1 MRSNN
6 ERKEKELKRE
16 EEKGKDNSGMTN
28 KIYITYDN
36 NETVTYSFWKQ
47 FFLMSGVWVIGN
59 EIENTK
65 KHNLEAIKT
74 ECLHLYFLSKQ
85 NLPVIKDSR
94 IKDNVFYFTNV
105 KNCGSNALYKSRKDI
120 LPYDWKKKDTFI
132 NALDKITFK
141 KKENYSN
148 LLETYIGNSLWL
160 STWLYFEL
168 AYEGLTEWDTWIL
181 NNSKTSIGDLKN
193 YLDKLE
199 KKVKVK
205 KSNSWNYKFMYLYC
219 KYLET
224 AIENRNPE
232 ERKEKVEELFKDA
245 NKLSLE
251 YGWQPAL
258 CELCALIAD
267 LSPLKNKIAVLYY
280 KEIPEYER
288 NPEML
293 YKLGKVYEKKY
304 GDIEKAIK
312 YYELADET
320 KTHYRARYQI
330 GSYYEKRGAWKKAII
345 FYESIFEQLKN
356 KTGKHLY
363 NSTTTYDFEY
373 YEKIMIKIRDIFR
386 QKVAYKG
393 KELDELIDELK
404 EKKVEYSHLEKMI
417 HCMGKMSDTE
427 KTEKEREHDFLENIM
442 EYVQKRIDLY
452 YLK

>member
-1 MRSNN
+1 
-6 ERKEKELKRE
+6 
-16 EEKGKDNSGMTN
+16 MTN

-85 NLPVIKDSR
+85 NLPVIKDSK
-94 IKDNVFYFTNV
+94 IKDNVFYFTNI

-232 ERKEKVEELFKDA
+232 ERKEKVEDLFKDV
-245 NKLSLE
+245 NKL
-251 YGWQPAL
+251 
-258 CELCALIAD
+258 
-267 LSPLKNKIAVLYY
+267 
-280 KEIPEYER
+280 
-288 NPEML
+288 
-293 YKLGKVYEKKY
+293 
-304 GDIEKAIK
+304 
-312 YYELADET
+312 
-320 KTHYRARYQI
+320 
-330 GSYYEKRGAWKKAII
+330 
-345 FYESIFEQLKN
+345 
-356 KTGKHLY
+356 
-363 NSTTTYDFEY
+363 
-373 YEKIMIKIRDIFR
+373 
-386 QKVAYKG
+386 
-393 KELDELIDELK
+393 
-404 EKKVEYSHLEKMI
+404 
-417 HCMGKMSDTE
+417 
-427 KTEKEREHDFLENIM
+427 
-442 EYVQKRIDLY
+442 
-452 YLK
+452 